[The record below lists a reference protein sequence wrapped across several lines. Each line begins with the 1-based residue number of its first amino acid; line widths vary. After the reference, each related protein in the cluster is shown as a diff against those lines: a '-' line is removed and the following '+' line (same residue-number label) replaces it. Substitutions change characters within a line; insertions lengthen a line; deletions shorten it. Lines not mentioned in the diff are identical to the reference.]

1 MVTHIVAWRLK
12 DSALGNNKT
21 ENARLMRAKLEA
33 LPGQI
38 PGLLH
43 LEVGFD
49 FSATENSAD
58 CRADDWDHR
67 PGSCPK
73 SCSCCPGQSRSAPC
87 TERSAQA
94 GRDARVLVLRQ
105 ANRPAQKGIAEAT
118 DAARTERGPDREATG
133 HPG

>member
-12 DSALGNNKT
+12 DSALGNPKA

-49 FSATENSAD
+49 FSATENSSDVVLVTRFAT
-58 CRADDWDHR
+58 RADLAAYQIHPAHQAVGTFVR
-67 PGSCPK
+67 EVV
-73 SCSCCPGQSRSAPC
+73 A
-87 TERSAQA
+87 ER
-94 GRDARVLVLRQ
+94 RLVDYETL
-105 ANRPAQKGIAEAT
+105 GT
-118 DAARTERGPDREATG
+118 
-133 HPG
+133 